1 MRRILTL
8 VLALAAPALAHAQ
21 AVTWTIDPAH
31 SLAAFTVRHMLVAN
45 VHGEFNGP
53 RGTVAFD
60 PKNVA
65 GTIQVDAVIDART
78 INTRNADRDADLKS
92 DDFFDVAKYPTI
104 AFKSKRA
111 QATGAGTFKL
121 VGDLTMH
128 GITREVTLD
137 VEGPTPAV
145 KDLDGLTRIGASATT
160 IVHRRDFGLMYNE
173 LIETG
178 GAVVGPDVQISIDLE
193 VTHK

>member
-1 MRRILTL
+1 MRRILSLL
-8 VLALAAPALAHAQ
+8 VVLAAPALAHAQ

-31 SLAAFTVRHMLVAN
+31 SLASFTVRHMLVTN

-53 RGTVAFD
+53 QGTVVFD
-60 PKNVA
+60 PKNIA
-65 GTIQVDAVIDART
+65 GTLQVSATIDARS

-104 AFKSKRA
+104 VFKSKRA
-111 QATGAGTFKL
+111 QATGTGKFKL
-121 VGDLTMH
+121 IGDLTMH
-128 GITREVTLD
+128 GVTREVTLD
-137 VEGPTPAV
+137 VEGPSPAV

-160 IVHRRDFGLMYNE
+160 TVNRRDFGLVYNE
-173 LIETG
+173 LIEGG
-178 GAVVGPDVQISIDLE
+178 GAVVGPEVKISIDLE